1 MVKYSMMR
9 NSLMTSF
16 FSWSKCW
23 IFRIM
28 PLQWLYNKSKPNAV
42 LMIQSLFYWI
52 FNFNPTQLPNKHLF
66 WLLLSSRTV
75 MAWGCFDVQ
84 QSKVQSPNP
93 LGILWD
99 DWTIILEIQTPLKFT
114 SAQIWYI
121 YIYYCVCNTLD
132 YSVSIDCI
140 RIVVVHSTAQEN
152 PKVAG
157 SGSIFFAQK
166 PSPQWR
172 PVMLHPVVRMSWKTN
187 SSPIHLRWKS
197 RTLGYKGKL

>member
-99 DWTIILEIQTPLKFT
+99 DWTIILEIKLLWKLHPPK
-114 SAQIWYI
+114 SDIYI
-121 YIYYCVCNTLD
+121 YILLCLQHTGLFCFN
-132 YSVSIDCI
+132 
-140 RIVVVHSTAQEN
+140 
-152 PKVAG
+152 
-157 SGSIFFAQK
+157 
-166 PSPQWR
+166 W
-172 PVMLHPVVRMSWKTN
+172 LHPN
-187 SSPIHLRWKS
+187 SCGTFHCTRKS
-197 RTLGYKGKL
+197 QSCRFRQHFFCSKAITSMATGDVASSGPNVLKDKFITHPLKMKITDTWL